1 MKGLKE
7 KRLEAGLTLKQVSEQ
22 LGVSLKSVFNYE
34 RGDRRPNIEK
44 LLKLSQMFN
53 CSIEDLL

>member
-22 LGVSLKSVFNYE
+22 LGVSLRSVFNYE
-34 RGDRRPNIEK
+34 CGDRQPNIEK

-53 CSIEDLL
+53 CTIEDLL